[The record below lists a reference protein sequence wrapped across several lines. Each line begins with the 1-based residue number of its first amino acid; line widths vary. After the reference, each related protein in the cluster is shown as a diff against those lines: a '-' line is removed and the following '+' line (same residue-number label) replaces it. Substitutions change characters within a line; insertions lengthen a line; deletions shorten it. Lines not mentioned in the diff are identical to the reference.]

1 MRSFLKTYDSR
12 PVSREVFFVSEAQR
26 KSQKTRGQ
34 QRETV
39 LFPFLCIA
47 TRVAGHG
54 VSSNKLYTSAL
65 IRCLIPDSSFA
76 IFAYSASV
84 MTSVSTANSSI

>member
-1 MRSFLKTYDSR
+1 MLN
-12 PVSREVFFVSEAQR
+12 PVVFREVFCVSAAQR
-26 KSQKTRGQ
+26 KSHKTRGLR
-34 QRETV
+34 RETV

-76 IFAYSASV
+76 FFSYSASV
-84 MTSVSTANSSI
+84 MTSVTTANSSI